1 MVMMM
6 MMLMMMMV
14 MLMMMMVVV
23 VVVVVVEIM
32 MIMTMILIMIIMMMI
47 IIVIFI
53 EEGRYTW
60 RHNSVLLY
68 LANTFSS
75 LPTCSLY
82 ADLPSFLSP
91 SIITGDS
98 LRPDLV
104 LVNGT
109 SLYILELTVGF
120 ESNMQINSDR
130 KKAKYH
136 SLISDLNPNYSTIE
150 FINLSM
156 STLGLLGKSSDSL
169 LSLLED
175 LKFDRPSSFSSSS
188 SSYS

>member
-1 MVMMM
+1 MN
-6 MMLMMMMV
+6 
-14 MLMMMMVVV
+14 
-23 VVVVVVEIM
+23 
-32 MIMTMILIMIIMMMI
+32 
-47 IIVIFI
+47 

-136 SLISDLNPNYSTIE
+136 SLISDLIPNYSTIK

-156 STLGLLGKSSDSL
+156 STLGLMGKSSDSL

-175 LKFDRPSSFSSSS
+175 LQFERPSSTHTIKKIMNIAIRC
-188 SSYS
+188 SYIYSVLEISPGLTLHC

>member
-1 MVMMM
+1 MDPVQS
-6 MMLMMMMV
+6 L
-14 MLMMMMVVV
+14 
-23 VVVVVVEIM
+23 
-32 MIMTMILIMIIMMMI
+32 IL
-47 IIVIFI
+47 FL
-53 EEGRYTW
+53 
-60 RHNSVLLY
+60 NC
-68 LANTFSS
+68 SS
-75 LPTCSLY
+75 LTTCSLY

-98 LRPDLV
+98 LRPDLI

-130 KKAKYH
+130 KKAKYR
-136 SLISDLNPNYSTIE
+136 SLLTDLSPNYSTIK

-175 LKFDRPSSFSSSS
+175 LKFDMPSSTHTVKKIMNIAIRC
-188 SSYS
+188 SYYIFCIRNKPWTDPALLEF